1 MSFFLLSF
9 LSPGRLLVVWLI
21 LFILLTDIHC
31 PPFFTRCACVSCRDK
46 GYGRGERQKS
56 RE

>member
-21 LFILLTDIHC
+21 LFILLADIYC
-31 PPFFTRCACVSCRDK
+31 PPFFTRCACVSCRDN
-46 GYGRGERQKS
+46 GYGCRKRQKS

>member
-21 LFILLTDIHC
+21 LFILLADIYC
-31 PPFFTRCACVSCRDK
+31 PPFFTRCACVSCRDN
-46 GYGRGERQKS
+46 GYGCRKRQKS
-56 RE
+56 RK